1 MGGYRNPLL
10 CAARLPGWLAGAS
23 FSHRTCFRR
32 AAWGVK
38 SKRKPP
44 LLPGSQGDSPGPRLL
59 ATLLL
64 GAQGD
69 WAGAQTSLAPRLP
82 GRQPGASFSSHTLF
96 LAGAGTLVWNA
107 NPPSLPGSQGHSPG
121 PRFLA
126 TLCSSGR
133 REVRPGHSLP
143 RCLAPM
149 VAFRGPRLSG
159 GSLTEHGVAE
169 HEFRGRVPSGRQLD
183 RPEHSFELLLGLG
196 QGELTV
202 VVGGVRQVNR
212 APPLVSRYGSW

>member
-44 LLPGSQGDSPGPRLL
+44 LLPGSQGDSPGPRRL

-69 WAGAQTSLAPRLP
+69 WAGAQTSLATRLP

-96 LAGAGTLVWNA
+96 LGSQGSSSGAQ
-107 NPPSLPGSQGHSPG
+107 PPSLPGSHGGFPGASSLWGVVNGARCCGTRVQGPRSLRPPARPARALFRAPPG
-121 PRFLA
+121 PRPGRA
-126 TLCSSGR
+126 YCSCR
-133 REVRPGHSLP
+133 W
-143 RCLAPM
+143 
-149 VAFRGPRLSG
+149 
-159 GSLTEHGVAE
+159 
-169 HEFRGRVPSGRQLD
+169 
-183 RPEHSFELLLGLG
+183 
-196 QGELTV
+196 
-202 VVGGVRQVNR
+202 R
-212 APPLVSRYGSW
+212 AAS